1 MFGFGK
7 KKKVADDNS
16 VYAPVTGQVI
26 DLSKVSDPVFA
37 QKAMG
42 EGLGV
47 KPSDGHIVSPVA
59 GTVTMVASTKHA
71 LGFTMANGMEVL
83 IHMGVDTVDLKGA
96 PFTISVQPGDI
107 VNGGDNIATIDLDQ
121 VHEAKLDDVIIVV
134 FPNSA
139 DKLDHLD
146 VSTGQ
151 TEAKAKIGT
160 VTVKA

>member
-7 KKKVADDNS
+7 KKKVAADDT
-16 VYAPVTGQVI
+16 VYAPVTGTVI
-26 DLSKVSDPVFA
+26 DLSEVSDPVFA

-71 LGFTMANGMEVL
+71 LGFTMANGLEVL

-96 PFTISVQPGDI
+96 PFTINVKAGDI
-107 VNGGDNIATIDLDQ
+107 VNGGDPIATIDLDQ
-121 VHEAKLDDVIIVV
+121 IRAAKLDDVIIVV
-134 FPNSA
+134 FTNSA
-139 DKLDHLD
+139 DKLDHLS
-146 VSTGQ
+146 VTTGDTQ
-151 TEAKAKIGT
+151 ARANIGS
-160 VTVKA
+160 VTVK

>member
-7 KKKVADDNS
+7 RKKVATDNAI
-16 VYAPVTGQVI
+16 YAPVTGQVI

-47 KPSDGHIVSPVA
+47 KPSDGKIVSPVA
-59 GTVTMVASTKHA
+59 GAVTMVAGTKHA
-71 LGFTMANGMEVL
+71 LGFTMANGLEVL

-96 PFTISVQPGDI
+96 PFTVSVKPGDI
-107 VNGGDNIATIDLDQ
+107 VNGGDAIATIDLDQ
-121 VHEAKLDDVIIVV
+121 IHDANLDDVIIVV
-134 FPNSA
+134 FTNSA

-146 VSTGQ
+146 VTTGE
-151 TEAKAKIGT
+151 TTAKAKIGM